1 MFYNE
6 KKAHKK
12 KTENISVTEI
22 QSFFFNYFLLLIT
35 IVCDTEVVL
44 LLVTGSLRTL
54 KGAAAGVEVD
64 MSQLNGSLS
73 ASVTVSV

>member
-1 MFYNE
+1 M
-6 KKAHKK
+6 A
-12 KTENISVTEI
+12 
-22 QSFFFNYFLLLIT
+22 
-35 IVCDTEVVL
+35 L

-54 KGAAAGVEVD
+54 KGAGSGVVAE

>member
-1 MFYNE
+1 M
-6 KKAHKK
+6 A
-12 KTENISVTEI
+12 
-22 QSFFFNYFLLLIT
+22 
-35 IVCDTEVVL
+35 L

-54 KGAAAGVEVD
+54 NGAAAGVEVD

>member
-1 MFYNE
+1 M
-6 KKAHKK
+6 KK
-12 KTENISVTEI
+12 KLTKKDGKYKRHRNSK
-22 QSFFFNYFLLLIT
+22 FFFNYFLLLIT